1 LAVSATRTGP
11 AAEAEHANTAN
22 SSTAPATRFMSTQT
36 HEVAPGLQNWGM
48 PSRASIG
55 VAAVAVAAGLW
66 GMDALIRRPLAQAT
80 EPATIVLGEHVV
92 LVAAL
97 FPVVLAAMPA
107 VWRAGPRYVA
117 AAVVVG
123 AGSSALATILFT
135 QAFVDGDP
143 VTPVVLQK
151 VQPLI
156 AVSLAAVMLG
166 ERPRPRFG
174 LFLAGGVIG
183 TWLMAFPS
191 PFDVSL
197 HGKAPVLYALAA
209 AALWALGTVLGRFLA
224 LELPFQQVTALRFA
238 FGLPA
243 ALAAALVLGAPW
255 TASLHDEL
263 FIALLALVTGLVAL
277 LLYYFGLQRTTAS
290 VASVAEL
297 AFPVV
302 AIAVGYFAFDATLTG
317 TQLVG
322 VGLTSLVVLL
332 LPRRGPTLVAAP
344 KPTPAYAGS

>member
-1 LAVSATRTGP
+1 
-11 AAEAEHANTAN
+11 
-22 SSTAPATRFMSTQT
+22 
-36 HEVAPGLQNWGM
+36 M

-66 GMDALIRRPLAQAT
+66 GMDALIRRPLAHST

-92 LVAAL
+92 LVAL
-97 FPVVLAAMPA
+97 LLPVVAAALPA
-107 VWRAGPRYVA
+107 LWRAGPRYVA

-166 ERPRPRFG
+166 ERPRTRFG
-174 LFLAGGVIG
+174 LFLAGGVVG

-197 HGKAPVLYALAA
+197 HGKAPVVYALAA

-224 LELPFQQVTALRFA
+224 LELPFEQVAAARFA

-243 ALAAALVLGAPW
+243 ALAAALVLGAPL
-255 TASLHDEL
+255 TASVHDEL

-277 LLYYFGLQRTTAS
+277 LLYYYGLQRTTAS
-290 VASVAEL
+290 VASIAEL

-317 TQLVG
+317 TQLAG
-322 VGLTSLVVLL
+322 VALTSLVVLL

-344 KPTPAYAGS
+344 QTSPVYAGS

>member
-1 LAVSATRTGP
+1 MR
-11 AAEAEHANTAN
+11 
-22 SSTAPATRFMSTQT
+22 STSK
-36 HEVAPGLQNWGM
+36 
-48 PSRASIG
+48 ASIG
-55 VAAVAVAAGLW
+55 VAAVAVAAALW
-66 GMDALIRRPLAQAT
+66 GTDALLRRPLAHST

-97 FPVVLAAMPA
+97 LPVIAAALPA
-107 VWRAGPRYVA
+107 LWRAGPRFVA

-156 AVSLAAVMLG
+156 AVSLAAAMLG

-174 LFLAGGVIG
+174 LFLVGGLAG

-197 HGKAPVLYALAA
+197 HGMVPVLYALAA
-209 AALWALGTVLGRFLA
+209 AALWALGTVLGRYLS
-224 LELPFQQVTALRFA
+224 LELPFEHVTAVRFA

-243 ALAAALVLGAPW
+243 ALAAALVLGAPL

-277 LLYYFGLQRTTAS
+277 LLYYYGLQRTTAS
-290 VASVAEL
+290 VASIAEL

-302 AIAVGYFAFDATLTG
+302 AIAVGYFAFDTTLTA
-317 TQLVG
+317 TQLAG
-322 VGLTSLVVLL
+322 VALTSFIVLGLPARAPVLVDDPLHPV
-332 LPRRGPTLVAAP
+332 
-344 KPTPAYAGS
+344 PAYASPTS